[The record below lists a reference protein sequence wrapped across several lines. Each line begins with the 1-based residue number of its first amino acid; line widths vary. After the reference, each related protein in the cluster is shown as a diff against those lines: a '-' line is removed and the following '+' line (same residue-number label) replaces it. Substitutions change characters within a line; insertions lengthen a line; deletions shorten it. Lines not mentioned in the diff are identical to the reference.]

1 MQDVDVLKALANE
14 KRLVILDWLKRPRA
28 HFPPQV
34 DGDLV
39 EDGVCALLI
48 AEKLGVTPA
57 TLSEHM
63 RILVRAELVQG
74 RRIKQ
79 WVFYRRNE
87 ERIEA
92 LKQDLFAGL

>member
-1 MQDVDVLKALANE
+1 
-14 KRLVILDWLKRPRA
+14 
-28 HFPPQV
+28 
-34 DGDLV
+34 
-39 EDGVCALLI
+39 
-48 AEKLGVTPA
+48 
-57 TLSEHM
+57 M